1 MANPSSLATEAK
13 LAELIASTSK
23 DPLAFVHAAFPWG
36 EAGDLER
43 HDGPDIWQA
52 KVLNEIKEGLKTPNE
67 VIQEAVASGNGVG
80 KSSLVSWIILWAL
93 ATRPD
98 TRGVVTANTEIQ
110 LRTKTWSELSKW
122 FRLFIANHWFTMTAT
137 AIYSVDP
144 AHERTW
150 RADAVPWSDKNPE
163 AFAGMHNF
171 GKRLFLIFDEAS
183 AVADIIWDTAGGALT
198 DSDTE
203 ILWCVF
209 GNPTKNTG
217 RFKDCFDRLAHR
229 WNRHQIDQRD
239 VKITNKAQIAKEIID
254 RGGEDSEWVRIHI
267 RGVFPRFGEWQFIS
281 AEMVKAAMS
290 RDRDVQPTIYDPL
303 IMGVDVAREGAD
315 MSVIRFRRGRDARSI
330 KPIKMRVADT
340 MVVASRVLAAYEEHR
355 PDAVYIDVGGPGS
368 GVVDRCRQLGLPVI
382 SVAFG
387 SRADGYKTEDGNTE
401 LCYNKR
407 AEMWNLMKAWLARG
421 MLDDDPQLLEGLSAP
436 LYSYRPLAGVDALLL
451 ERKADMKSRG
461 LPSPDDADSLCLT
474 FAHPVQPRD
483 HTSTIAAR
491 GRAASHAADY
501 APMQAAW
508 TITAPQQQNNNS
520 NNNWLPGS
528 ITPWNTR

>member
-1 MANPSSLATEAK
+1 MSGSADETRLEQLMASVSG
-13 LAELIASTSK
+13 
-23 DPLAFVHAAFPWG
+23 DPLEFVKVSFPWG
-36 EAGDLER
+36 EPGELQN
-43 HDGPDIWQA
+43 HTGPDVWQA
-52 KVLNEIKEGLKTPNE
+52 KVLTEIRDGLRTPNE
-67 VIQEAVASGNGVG
+67 VIQEAIASGNGVG

-93 ATRPD
+93 ATKPD
-98 TRGVVTANTEIQ
+98 TRGVVTANTEAQ

-122 FRLFIANHWFTMTAT
+122 FRIFLASHWFYMTAT

-144 AHERTW
+144 KHERTW
-150 RADAVPWSDKNPE
+150 RADAIPWSDKNPE

-171 GKRLFLIFDEAS
+171 GRRLFLIFDEAS
-183 AVADIIWDTAGGALT
+183 AIADIIWDTVGGALT

-209 GNPTKNTG
+209 GNPTKNVG
-217 RFKDCFDRLAHR
+217 RFRDCFDRLAHR

-239 VKITNKAQIAKEIID
+239 VKITNKVQIAKEIVD
-254 RGGEDSEWVRIHI
+254 RGGEDAEWVRIHI

-281 AEMVKAAMS
+281 AEMVRAAMDPG
-290 RDRDVQPTIYDPL
+290 REIIPTVFDPL

-330 KPIKMRVADT
+330 PPIKMRIPDT
-340 MVVASRVLAAYEEHR
+340 MQVASRVLAAFEEHH
-355 PDAVYIDVGGPGS
+355 PDVVYIDVGGPGS

-382 SVAFG
+382 AIAFG
-387 SRADGYKTEDGNTE
+387 ARADGYKTDDGQTE

-407 AEMWNLMKAWLARG
+407 AEMWNLMKSWVARG
-421 MLDDDPQLLEGLSAP
+421 MLDYDDKLLAGLTSP
-436 LYSYRPLAGVDALLL
+436 LYSYRSLAGVDALLL
-451 ERKADMKSRG
+451 ERKMDMRSRG
-461 LPSPDDADSLCLT
+461 LESPDDADALALT

-483 HTSTIAAR
+483 HTSVIAGR
-491 GRAASHAADY
+491 GRQSGFEAEY

-508 TITAPQQQNNNS
+508 NISGPQSGASSGQS
-520 NNNWLPGS
+520 WLPGG

>member
-1 MANPSSLATEAK
+1 MDLMASVSN
-13 LAELIASTSK
+13 
-23 DPLAFVHAAFPWG
+23 DPLEFVRVSFPWG
-36 EAGDLER
+36 EPGELEK
-43 HDGPDIWQA
+43 HNGPDVWQA

-93 ATRPD
+93 ATKVD
-98 TRGVVTANTEIQ
+98 TRGVVTANTEVQ
-110 LRTKTWSELSKW
+110 LRTKTWAECAKW
-122 FRLFIANHWFTMTAT
+122 YRLFIASHWFAMTAT

-144 AHERTW
+144 SHERTW
-150 RADAVPWSDKNPE
+150 RIDAVAWSDKNPE

-171 GKRLFLIFDEAS
+171 GKRLLLVFDEAS
-183 AVADIIWDTAGGALT
+183 AIADIIWDTAGGALT

-209 GNPTKNTG
+209 GNPTKNVG

-229 WNRHQIDQRD
+229 WNRHQIDQRN
-239 VKITNKAQIAKEIID
+239 VKITNKIQIAKEIVD

-281 AEMVKAAMS
+281 GEMVRAAMDPG
-290 RDRDVQPTIYDPL
+290 RDIQASIFDPL

-330 KPIKMRVADT
+330 PPIKMRIPDT
-340 MVVASRVLAAYEEHR
+340 MKVASRVLAAFEEHH
-355 PDAVYIDVGGPGS
+355 PDAVFIDIGGPGA

-382 SVAFG
+382 GVAFG
-387 SRADGYKTEDGNTE
+387 ARADGYKTDDGVSET
-401 LCYNKR
+401 CFNKR
-407 AEMWNLMKAWLARG
+407 AELWTLMKSWAARG
-421 MLDDDPQLLEGLSAP
+421 MLDNDDKLFEGMTAP
-436 LYSYRPLAGVDALLL
+436 LYSYRGLAGIDALLL
-451 ERKADMKSRG
+451 ERKSDMRARG
-461 LPSPDDADSLCLT
+461 LESPDDADALALT

-483 HTSTIAAR
+483 HTSTIVGR
-491 GRAASHAADY
+491 GRDRGHTSDY
-501 APMQAAW
+501 QPMAGAW
-508 TITAPQQQNNNS
+508 AISAPQQSHS
-520 NNNWLPGS
+520 NNQQSWLPGG